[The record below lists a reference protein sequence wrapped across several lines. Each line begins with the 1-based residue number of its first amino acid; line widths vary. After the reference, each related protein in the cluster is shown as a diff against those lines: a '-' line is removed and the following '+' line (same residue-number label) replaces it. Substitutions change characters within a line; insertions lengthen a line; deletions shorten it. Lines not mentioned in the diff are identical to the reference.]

1 MTVTVPFAVTAS
13 CVKAIKPACAQM
25 LWPLCLCTQDAVC
38 PGRDT
43 LWPTTQGLGTGR
55 SLTQL
60 PWDSEPREPES
71 SNPALGE
78 RQLGVGGR
86 VRIALFF
93 APVFCHPLL
102 VLRGRTPG
110 DQIIPLPK
118 LYGCKLNKKPSK
130 V

>member
-13 CVKAIKPACAQM
+13 CVKAIKLACAQM
-25 LWPLCLCTQDAVC
+25 LWPLCVSAPRALC
-38 PGRDT
+38 PSRDT

-71 SNPALGE
+71 SSPALGE

-86 VRIALFF
+86 V
-93 APVFCHPLL
+93 
-102 VLRGRTPG
+102 
-110 DQIIPLPK
+110 
-118 LYGCKLNKKPSK
+118 
-130 V
+130 